1 MQDLTDL
8 TNPPSSETF
17 LHSMINRVSCSE
29 YQSSSEWL
37 PSLFF
42 VSALLK
48 PSALD
53 PLLSV
58 GIHYYYHHQFHANM
72 RNPNKV
78 SRDFP
83 WTINIYCME
92 VKFSEL

>member
-17 LHSMINRVSCSE
+17 LHSMINRASCSE
-29 YQSSSEWL
+29 YQISEWF
-37 PSLFF
+37 PNLFF

-48 PSALD
+48 PAALN

-58 GIHYYYHHQFHANM
+58 GIHYYYHQFHAN
-72 RNPNKV
+72 RRSSNTV
-78 SRDFP
+78 RRDGLQ
-83 WTINIYCME
+83 ISS
-92 VKFSEL
+92 VLK